1 MTQRGFQMAKVIT
14 ASPVTTGVN
23 SPINQLEVLA
33 ITYSLHAQKSC
44 VQGVIG
50 FCFASHW
57 IEKLVKNF

>member
-1 MTQRGFQMAKVIT
+1 MTQIGFQMAKVIT
-14 ASPVTTGVN
+14 ATRCDRRKL
-23 SPINQLEVLA
+23 SPINQSEVLA